1 MNPTGETLVACFKL
15 VNMRAKLIKTSV
27 GFVRDTKIQD
37 LDAREITSLPEIKKV
52 IYVARHFNHR
62 GK

>member
-1 MNPTGETLVACFKL
+1 MRVSDDQKYLCGHRLYMRINTPKFK
-15 VNMRAKLIKTSV
+15 
-27 GFVRDTKIQD
+27 D

-52 IYVARHFNHR
+52 IYMARHFNHH